1 MTATRDRRRDPDVG
15 LDVTEWGERSAFGS
29 VKGWPWWAC
38 LLLAL
43 GLSIIG
49 AVIDMNSS
57 GNLSKIFEAAYFI
70 GCVGAVCMVRRRN
83 LFGPTVQAPLIL
95 AVTIPVVV
103 VLTKGLPAGSGMM
116 SKLLALGVPLVTGFP
131 TMAITTGATVVIGAI
146 RWLAQRKP
154 ADAESDSD
162 WVDADDEPQRRPSG
176 RDGDRGSAPRKPRPS
191 GSSGSSRD
199 RADRD
204 RGDRDRPARDDRA
217 APRERSSRSQ
227 PSARSRSDA
236 PERSGRSSGSK
247 VAGSK
252 ATGSKPT
259 GGKSTSGRS
268 AADRDRGREPRSG
281 QSRDRGQQPRR
292 SSSSRDEGR
301 RQPPRRRDDD
311 DY

>member
-154 ADAESDSD
+154 ADTESDSD

-204 RGDRDRPARDDRA
+204 RPARDDRA

-236 PERSGRSSGSK
+236 PERSGRST
-247 VAGSK
+247 GSK

-292 SSSSRDEGR
+292 SSSTRDEGR

>member
-1 MTATRDRRRDPDVG
+1 MVTATRDRRRDPDVG
-15 LDVTEWGERSAFGS
+15 LDVTEWGQRSAFGS
-29 VKGWPWWAC
+29 AKGWPWWAC

-49 AVIDMNSS
+49 AIIDMNSS
-57 GNLSKIFEAAYFI
+57 GNLGKIFEAAYFI

-154 ADAESDSD
+154 ADTESDSD

-176 RDGDRGSAPRKPRPS
+176 RDGERGSASRKPRPS
-191 GSSGSSRD
+191 GSSRSGQE
-199 RADRD
+199 RA
-204 RGDRDRPARDDRA
+204 DRDRPARDDRA
-217 APRERSSRSQ
+217 APKERSGRSQ
-227 PSARSRSDA
+227 PSARSRGEA
-236 PERSGRSSGSK
+236 PERSGRSTGSK
-247 VAGSK
+247 ASGGK

-259 GGKSTSGRS
+259 GGKSAGGRS
-268 AADRDRGREPRSG
+268 AADRDRGQAPRSG

-292 SSSSRDEGR
+292 SSRDEDR